1 MWKKQCENNNEATW
15 EEQHNNVKRISN
27 NTNNVPTWGKLNTN
41 ARKGTTTQC
50 NEKQQH
56 MVRVAPTWEK
66 HIEHQQGN
74 GSTNDMSK
82 TNTSGNT
89 NGTTT
94 AMQVGMPMQKENT
107 KREKQPRE

>member
-1 MWKKQCENNNEATW
+1 
-15 EEQHNNVKRISN
+15 
-27 NTNNVPTWGKLNTN
+27 
-41 ARKGTTTQC
+41 
-50 NEKQQH
+50 
-56 MVRVAPTWEK
+56 
-66 HIEHQQGN
+66 
-74 GSTNDMSK
+74 MSK